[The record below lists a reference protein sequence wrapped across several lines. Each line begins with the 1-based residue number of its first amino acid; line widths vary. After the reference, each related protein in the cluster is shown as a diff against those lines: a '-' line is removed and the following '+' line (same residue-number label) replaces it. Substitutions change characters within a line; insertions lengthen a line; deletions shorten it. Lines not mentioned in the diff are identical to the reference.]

1 MVMKVTEH
9 GCDHFP
15 LFIPTKI
22 PFIYMICQDKI
33 FTLKILHDD
42 LLDSNVLIWI
52 EELRKG

>member
-33 FTLKILHDD
+33 FILKILHDD

>member
-1 MVMKVTEH
+1 MVTKVTEL

-15 LFIPTKI
+15 LFVPTKI
-22 PFIYMICQDKI
+22 SFIYMICHDKI
-33 FTLKILHDD
+33 FKKFYDN